1 MKLTK
6 EQKELDRKLKLH
18 VYKMQMYKHNS
29 KKFEEEKQAII
40 EIMKEV
46 ERMKNN
52 AWFKLLKRG
61 F

>member
-6 EQKELDRKLKLH
+6 EQKQLAKELKKH
-18 VYKMQMYKHNS
+18 VIKMQLYKNNPI
-29 KKFEEEKQAII
+29 KFEEEKQAII

-52 AWFKLLKRG
+52 VRS
-61 F
+61 

>member
-18 VYKMQMYKHNS
+18 VLKIQMYKNNPI
-29 KKFEEEKQAII
+29 KFAVEKQAII
-40 EIMKEV
+40 EIMKEL

-52 AWFKLLKRG
+52 A
-61 F
+61 

>member
-18 VYKMQMYKHNS
+18 VLKMQMYKHNS

-52 AWFKLLKRG
+52 A
-61 F
+61 